1 MDFLFVVIGIVLLY
15 FGGDLLVDHAVS
27 LADRLGISPLV
38 IGLTVVAFGTSA
50 PELATTLAST
60 FQGAP
65 ELAVGNVVGSNTA
78 NVGLILGVA
87 ALIFPLQAQAKFV
100 RREVP
105 VMILVGL
112 LLAPLLWDG
121 VVTRFE
127 GVLLLLALAGYLV
140 YLFKTDSEAV
150 EVEEAD
156 SSAPLWRD
164 LLLLAL
170 GIALLVGGARVLVE
184 GAVGLARAYGI
195 SESVIGLT
203 LVAFGTSL
211 PELASAAVAAFKKNT
226 DIVLGNVIGSNV
238 FNVLAVLGTTAL
250 VTPVAQPFAGVGLDI
265 LIMTAFGAVTLLLML
280 GRSRLGRTGGAFL
293 LVAYLVYIAYLF
305 VR

>member
-1 MDFLFVVIGIVLLY
+1 MY

-27 LADRLGISPLV
+27 LADRLGVSALV

-50 PELATTLAST
+50 PELATTLASAL
-60 FQGAP
+60 QGVP
-65 ELAVGNVVGSNTA
+65 ELAVGNVIGSNTA

-105 VMILVGL
+105 VMILAGL
-112 LLAPLLWDG
+112 ALAPLLWDG
-121 VVTRFE
+121 VVTRLE
-127 GVLLLLALAGYLV
+127 GALLLLALAGYLV
-140 YLFKTDSEAV
+140 YLFRTDAETMT
-150 EVEEAD
+150 EVSGSD
-156 SSAPLWRD
+156 SSTPLWRD
-164 LLLLAL
+164 LLLVAV
-170 GIALLVGGARVLVE
+170 GIALLVGGARVLVT
-184 GAVGLARAYGI
+184 GAVGLARAFGI

-211 PELASAAVAAFKKNT
+211 PELASGVVAALKKNT
-226 DIVLGNVIGSNV
+226 DIVLGNVVGSNV

-250 VTPVAQPFAGVGLDI
+250 VTPVAQPFARVGTDI

-280 GRSRLGRTGGAFL
+280 GRSRLGRTGGAGL
-293 LVAYLVYIAYLF
+293 VVAYLVYIAYLF